1 MSRRRGVGASLAAI
15 AAGSLA
21 VRATYPAVGRAVLGA
36 SMALESRLAGLRT
49 RVVDVDGLAMTCY
62 DNGRAD
68 APVVVLLH
76 GYSAD
81 RGVWVRF
88 ARHLSR
94 DYRVLVPDLAGHG
107 ATPFVAGADYSP
119 PAQAARVAGILDALG
134 VDAAHV
140 MGNSMGG
147 FVAAWFARDH
157 PERTL
162 SVGLSD
168 AAGLTAPTP
177 SELDDMLDRGE
188 NPFELTHVRD
198 FPAFYA
204 MTMARP
210 PFLPGFVRDAMAS
223 DYVARREQLAEI
235 LVGFRHGFLLD
246 DHLDEISAPA
256 YVVWGAEDRLVD
268 PSAAKVWVE
277 GLPDATLVTYEGI
290 GHMPMVEIP
299 ARSAA
304 DYRAFLAG
312 LTGR

>member
-1 MSRRRGVGASLAAI
+1 MSKRTGLRVGLAAI
-15 AAGSLA
+15 TLGGLA
-21 VRATYPAVGRAVLGA
+21 VRATYPGVGRLTLRA
-36 SMALESRLAGLRT
+36 SMALESRLARLRT
-49 RVVDVDGLAMTCY
+49 RVVDVDGLAMSCY
-62 DNGRAD
+62 VGGRAD
-68 APVVVLLH
+68 GPVVVLLH

-81 RGVWVRF
+81 RSVWVRF
-88 ARHLSR
+88 ARHLSA
-94 DYRVLVPDLAGHG
+94 DYRVVIPDLAGHG
-107 ATPFVAGADYSP
+107 ATPHVPGADYSP
-119 PAQAARVAGILDALG
+119 PGQAARVAGLLDALG
-134 VDAAHV
+134 VERAHV

-147 FVAAWFARDH
+147 FVAAWFARTY

-168 AAGLTAPTP
+168 AAGLTSPTP
-177 SELDDMLDRGE
+177 SELDGMLDRGE

-210 PFLPGFVRDAMAS
+210 PVVPGFIRDAMAH

-235 LVGFRHGFLLD
+235 LVGFQHGFLLD
-246 DHLDEISAPA
+246 DHLAEITPPA
-256 YVVWGAEDRLVD
+256 YVMWGSEDRLVD
-268 PSAAKVWVE
+268 PSAAAVWVD
-277 GLPDATLVTYEGI
+277 GLPDATLVTYDGI

-312 LTGR
+312 LSG